1 MDRVERALYH
11 TWDALIDAVAEET
24 LIAGGG
30 HHSYR
35 RCFAVRGSTTCT
47 RARRFRICFSQG
59 LPKWARDPRAD
70 SQSWLL
76 GSGRVAVESES
87 ADRIPPIRED
97 LLVGKGGH
105 PILQSGTQPWA
116 SRQRSRQKMSSFTM
130 GECPVDNRPRE
141 PFRISSILA
150 SVVSCNGDAN
160 KTNISRPIRER
171 PNHRAETDL
180 RPAPSRI

>member
-1 MDRVERALYH
+1 MP
-11 TWDALIDAVAEET
+11 AVAT
-24 LIAGGG
+24 MVIADVLLSGVRRRAPARGGFT
-30 HHSYR
+30 
-35 RCFAVRGSTTCT
+35 FAFLKGCQNGREIPFQTRSLRG
-47 RARRFRICFSQG
+47 
-59 LPKWARDPRAD
+59 
-70 SQSWLL
+70 L
-76 GSGRVAVESES
+76 GCLAVAVESES

-105 PILQSGTQPWA
+105 PVLQSGTQPWA

>member
-1 MDRVERALYH
+1 
-11 TWDALIDAVAEET
+11 
-24 LIAGGG
+24 
-30 HHSYR
+30 
-35 RCFAVRGSTTCT
+35 
-47 RARRFRICFSQG
+47 
-59 LPKWARDPRAD
+59 
-70 SQSWLL
+70 
-76 GSGRVAVESES
+76 
-87 ADRIPPIRED
+87 
-97 LLVGKGGH
+97 
-105 PILQSGTQPWA
+105 
-116 SRQRSRQKMSSFTM
+116 MSSFTM

>member
-1 MDRVERALYH
+1 LP
-11 TWDALIDAVAEET
+11 AVAT
-24 LIAGGG
+24 MVIADVLLSGVRRRAPARGGFT
-30 HHSYR
+30 
-35 RCFAVRGSTTCT
+35 FA
-47 RARRFRICFSQG
+47 FLKG
-59 LPKWARDPRAD
+59 LPKWAEIPVARAAA
-70 SQSWLL
+70 LAVL
-76 GSGRVAVESES
+76 AVAVESES

-105 PILQSGTQPWA
+105 PVLQSGTQPWA

>member
-1 MDRVERALYH
+1 MP
-11 TWDALIDAVAEET
+11 AVAT
-24 LIAGGG
+24 MVIADVLLSGVRRRAPARGGFT
-30 HHSYR
+30 
-35 RCFAVRGSTTCT
+35 FAFLKGCQNGREIPVA
-47 RARRFRICFSQG
+47 RAAA
-59 LPKWARDPRAD
+59 LAVLA
-70 SQSWLL
+70 
-76 GSGRVAVESES
+76 VAVESES

-105 PILQSGTQPWA
+105 PVLQSGTQPWA

>member
-1 MDRVERALYH
+1 MP
-11 TWDALIDAVAEET
+11 AVAT
-24 LIAGGG
+24 MVIADVLLSGVRRRAPARGG
-30 HHSYR
+30 
-35 RCFAVRGSTTCT
+35 FAFAFLKGCQNGREIPVQT
-47 RARRFRICFSQG
+47 RS
-59 LPKWARDPRAD
+59 
-70 SQSWLL
+70 L
-76 GSGRVAVESES
+76 GCLAVAVESES